1 MLQPEL
7 YLMTSYEAIP
17 KLLIYVTEG
26 KEKKKKK
33 EEMVPSWMGQ
43 EFGGEKIQVYVW
55 LSPSAVHL
63 KLSQHC

>member
-17 KLLIYVTEG
+17 KRLIYVIERKG
-26 KEKKKKK
+26 NKKK
-33 EEMVPSWMGQ
+33 ERFPSWMGR
-43 EFGGEKIQVYVW
+43 EFGGEKIHVYAW